1 LVLST
6 PNFLVRFLAW
16 SLTAWCTQLTGVSKD
31 ELGLGLEEVVITIGE
46 HKLTSSEVDRIFRLL
61 PPRQRSFFS
70 KQAGRHQ
77 FAEYIVRARL
87 YSWEAEK
94 LGLNNRTDVQE
105 AIQKFKG
112 HLEKNQLKGIVIND
126 AEDKEQV
133 LRIFKESFLAQL
145 AEKELKKEIQV
156 SSQELADYLR
166 QNSALFD
173 MVRGRRIVIRSASS
187 NHLYGDNRPS
197 DQVLSDD
204 EAKDSA
210 ENIRSKIEEGADF
223 EVMAAKYSDDI
234 LTLGVGGD
242 MGIVRRGVP
251 NKNLVTPPVVDLL
264 FSMKVGELSPVVET
278 PWGFSILKL
287 EEKRKLNL
295 KEVKTEIEVRIR
307 NQKLETLYQ
316 KIRVE
321 HDVKINS
328 LFFRAPANPIG
339 ALPQP

>member
-1 LVLST
+1 MVLST
-6 PNFLVRFLAW
+6 PNFLVRFLGWFLAV
-16 SLTAWCTQLTGVSKD
+16 WCTQLTGASKD
-31 ELGLGLEEVVITIGE
+31 ESGPGPEQAVITIGE
-46 HKLTSSEVDRIFRLL
+46 HKLTSSEVARILRLL

-77 FAEYIVRARL
+77 FAKYIVRAKL

-94 LGLNNRTDVQE
+94 LGLNNRADVQE
-105 AIQKFKG
+105 AIQTFKG
-112 HLEKNQLKGIVIND
+112 HLEKKQLKGIVIND

-133 LRIFKESFLAQL
+133 LRMFKESFLAQL
-145 AEKELKKEIQV
+145 AEKELKKDIQV
-156 SSQELADYLR
+156 SPQELSDYFR
-166 QNSALFD
+166 HNSVLFD
-173 MVRGRRIVIRSASS
+173 MVRGRRIVIRCASS
-187 NHLYGDNRPS
+187 NHLYGDNRPA

-204 EAKDSA
+204 EAKDRT
-210 ENIRSKIEEGADF
+210 ENIRRKIEEGADF
-223 EVMAAKYSDDI
+223 EVMAAKHSDDM

-251 NKNLVTPPVVDLL
+251 NKNLITPPVVDLL

-295 KEVKTEIEVRIR
+295 EEVKTEIEVRIR
-307 NQKLETLYQ
+307 NQKLEDLYQ

-328 LFFRAPANPIG
+328 SFFTVSANPTG
-339 ALPQP
+339 ALSQP

>member
-1 LVLST
+1 MLST
-6 PNFLVRFLAW
+6 PNFLVRLIAW
-16 SLTAWCTQLTGVSKD
+16 FLTASCTQLTGVSKD
-31 ELGLGLEEVVITIGE
+31 KPDLGLEEVVITIGE
-46 HKLTSSEVDRIFRLL
+46 HKLTSSEVENFLRLL
-61 PPRQRSFFS
+61 PPQQRSFFS
-70 KQAGRHQ
+70 KQAGRYQ

-94 LGLNNRTDVQE
+94 LGLSDRADVQD

-112 HLEKNQLKGIVIND
+112 YLEKNQLKGIVIND

-133 LRIFKESFLAQL
+133 LQIFKESFLAQL

-156 SSQELADYLR
+156 SSQEVADYLH
-166 QNSALFD
+166 NHSVLFD

-197 DQVLSDD
+197 DQILSDD
-204 EAKDSA
+204 EAKDRA
-210 ENIRSKIEEGADF
+210 ENIRRKIEEGADF
-223 EVMAAKYSDDI
+223 EVMAAKHSDDI

-278 PWGFSILKL
+278 PWGFTILKL
-287 EEKRKLNL
+287 EEQRKLNL
-295 KEVKTEIEVRIR
+295 EEVKTEIEVRIR
-307 NQKLETLYQ
+307 NQKLEALYQ
-316 KIRVE
+316 KIRIE

-328 LFFRAPANPIG
+328 SFFVGPAYPTGAP
-339 ALPQP
+339 PQP